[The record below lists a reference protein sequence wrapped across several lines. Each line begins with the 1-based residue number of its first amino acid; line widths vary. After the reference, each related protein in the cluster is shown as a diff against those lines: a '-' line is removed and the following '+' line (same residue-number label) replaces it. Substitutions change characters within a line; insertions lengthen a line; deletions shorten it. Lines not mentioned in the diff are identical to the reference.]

1 MQLSPA
7 DSHKKT
13 TRYNDNPMC
22 MTFNDYLGNEVTQ
35 DELSNVT
42 IYDIPFTMTM
52 DASYINL
59 LLKLKEKNKL
69 TLSERVW
76 A

>member
-1 MQLSPA
+1 
-7 DSHKKT
+7 
-13 TRYNDNPMC
+13 MC
-22 MTFNDYLGNEVTQ
+22 MTFNDYLGNEATQ
-35 DELSNVT
+35 EELSNVT

-52 DASYINL
+52 DSSYINL